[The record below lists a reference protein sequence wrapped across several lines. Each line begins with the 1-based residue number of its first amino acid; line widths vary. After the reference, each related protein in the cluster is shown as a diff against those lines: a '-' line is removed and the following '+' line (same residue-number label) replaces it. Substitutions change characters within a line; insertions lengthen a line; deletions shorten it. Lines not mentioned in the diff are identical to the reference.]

1 MVKKQANELALEN
14 LNQIKVKHSKM
25 DNLFYMDLEMQEYLK
40 DKHIPVK
47 QARAVFKFKTR
58 MANFHDNFRG
68 GNQTKP
74 CPLCNNGLDTQRH
87 SLQCKMI
94 LENMNINL
102 RYEDIFHSKVDKHVG
117 KTLENILTFREEFL
131 NDWK

>member
-1 MVKKQANELALEN
+1 
-14 LNQIKVKHSKM
+14 
-25 DNLFYMDLEMQEYLK
+25 MDLEMQKYLK

-47 QARAVFKFKTR
+47 QSRAVFKFKTR

-102 RYEDIFHSKVDKHVG
+102 RYEDIFHSKVDKHLG
-117 KTLENILTFREEFL
+117 KTLENILKFREEFL
-131 NDWK
+131 ND